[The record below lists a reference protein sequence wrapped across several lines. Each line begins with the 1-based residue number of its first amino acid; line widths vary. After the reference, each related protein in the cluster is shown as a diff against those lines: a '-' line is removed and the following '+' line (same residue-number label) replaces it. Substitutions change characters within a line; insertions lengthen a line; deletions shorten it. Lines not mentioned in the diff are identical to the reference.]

1 MATGHIHRIASIVRI
16 GIYASVFT
24 VLQCIVLY
32 VPLTY
37 AQYAAAL
44 FASND
49 CARSAVAAGAILFAR
64 PLYLIL
70 GIGRGI
76 TLLATIT
83 VALVAGT
90 LCHILLY
97 WRKYLSPSIGRLS
110 CKVSWHV
117 GLNPHRLRARVSPWD
132 DLLLKILAQIFRVI
146 L

>member
-16 GIYASVFT
+16 GIYASVFI

-37 AQYAAAL
+37 TQYAAAL
-44 FASND
+44 FASNN
-49 CARSAVAAGAILFAR
+49 CTRSAVAAGAILFAR

-76 TLLATIT
+76 TLLATIP

-90 LCHILLY
+90 LCHILAQI
-97 WRKYLSPSIGRLS
+97 SPSIGVFL
-110 CKVSWHV
+110 
-117 GLNPHRLRARVSPWD
+117 
-132 DLLLKILAQIFRVI
+132 
-146 L
+146 